1 MPVSNTNI
9 TGTVSPLHDGVLVK
23 EMKFDQLTTKSGIII
38 PGDDGMGRGVHP
50 RWAEV
55 VAIGPKQEDVTIN
68 QWILVAH
75 GRWSRGFE
83 LNGETCRT
91 VDPKDILIVSD
102 EKPSDDFI
110 APSTGHQNA

>member
-1 MPVSNTNI
+1 
-9 TGTVSPLHDGVLVK
+9 
-23 EMKFDQLTTKSGIII
+23 
-38 PGDDGMGRGVHP
+38 
-50 RWAEV
+50 
-55 VAIGPKQEDVTIN
+55 
-68 QWILVAH
+68 LVAH